1 MSQSTAIQYSVE
13 AYNLSHSSENKI
25 HDDTVA
31 RDLGFSGGLVPGVEV
46 FAYATH
52 VALDHLGTSFLE
64 SGVMNC
70 RFAKPLYDGRIADVR
85 GVPDGTGGIDISV
98 ESDGIICATGHAA
111 LDEGGQA
118 PAFSADRF
126 APPPQHR
133 PAADETS
140 LAVGRQFGIHPE
152 TIDATALRQYLD
164 DVREQSDV
172 YAANGVVHPGQ
183 LLRLCNTALKDN
195 VLLPPW
201 IHTGSVMRNF
211 SLARVGEEL
220 TVQAHVVNNYERKG
234 HRLVDLDCLVVAN
247 GARVVAHVLHTAIYQ
262 LRHLA
267 A

>member
-1 MSQSTAIQYSVE
+1 MSQSTAILYSVE

-25 HDDTVA
+25 HDDNVA

-52 VALDHLGTSFLE
+52 VALRHFGTSFFE
-64 SGVMNC
+64 AGVMDC
-70 RFAKPLYDGRIADVR
+70 RFAKPVYDGRVAEVR
-85 GVPDGTGGIDISV
+85 GMPDGAGGIDISV
-98 ESDGIICATGHAA
+98 ESDGITCATGHAA
-111 LDEGGQA
+111 LNEGDQA
-118 PAFSADRF
+118 PALSSDKF
-126 APPPQHR
+126 ALPPQDR

-140 LAVGRQFGIHPE
+140 LAVGRKFGICPE
-152 TIDATALRQYLD
+152 TIDETALQQYLE

-172 YAANGVVHPGQ
+172 YDANGIVHPGQ
-183 LLRLCNTALKDN
+183 ILRLCNSALKDN

-201 IHTGSVMRNF
+201 IHTGSVVRNF
-211 SLARVGEEL
+211 SPARIGEEL
-220 TVQAHVVNNYERKG
+220 TVQANVCDNYERKG

-247 GARVVAHVLHTAIYQ
+247 GERVVAHVLHTAIYQ